1 MEATLWRV
9 GSTTWWHVTAPS
21 GLILCR
27 VQGSTVSEVAGAA
40 LVELQSAHGYPPGR
54 WEPHPVIGCYRYVEG
69 RS

>member
-1 MEATLWRV
+1 M
-9 GSTTWWHVTAPS
+9 TAPS